1 MRVAPVEL
9 SSVASKWKQELEEK
23 STQASQEKQM
33 GCWRVVAA
41 LRGWAPRNSAHS
53 SSAHSSSFPVP
64 FLPKVCAGFL
74 QAELLW

>member
-53 SSAHSSSFPVP
+53 SSFPVP